1 MPSARPIDEALAAK
15 ETGEKRVI
23 LFNLSGHG
31 HFDMAAY
38 DAYLSGQLQD
48 SALSEPDLAKSLTT
62 LPHVG

>member
-1 MPSARPIDEALAAK
+1 M
-15 ETGEKRVI
+15 I

-48 SALSEPDLAKSLTT
+48 NAFSDEELAESLKTV
-62 LPHVG
+62 PQIA